1 MKTEFIV
8 SGLFALIVFVV
19 WVYYKI
25 SKGAKAEQV
34 AENLKASHGKAKK
47 LNKRLAK
54 KDKEFEEDKKKYKKG
69 RTATDRDVKPWWL
82 R

>member
-1 MKTEFIV
+1 
-8 SGLFALIVFVV
+8 
-19 WVYYKI
+19 
-25 SKGAKAEQV
+25 
-34 AENLKASHGKAKK
+34 
-47 LNKRLAK
+47 LAK